1 MNNKSEIAVVQYNYP
16 EITIV
21 SCSKTLTKNSF
32 FKYEISGPVKGE
44 AINQM
49 VLDNVAYLPRHLYLF
64 RESCVIEN
72 ERLGPG
78 SSEPLFFVIPLQ
90 SSWFVSK
97 TALDPLFSGPG
108 GTLAPFS
115 LENMIANNQPCSVGG
130 NRVVLSLPISVPFV
144 FPQNMATMDAV
155 FGKIGPDVRSG
166 IASIFQ
172 PTIEGFLFDSKK
184 KSQKNKY
191 LITPEL
197 AESTGPG
204 TTKCTASDPSGK
216 DIAQIAMMPV
226 DGDALTG
233 IYTASMTRM
242 INDFFLFIC
251 AVGFSYFFVTQAYV
265 FLVING
271 VDSITPKDETVSTDS
286 DNQKHNI
293 FSLFNTALIISS
305 VMLCFGLIYKANHG
319 ANGEVNTDELTIGIL
334 FFIIFGISLCLII
347 IQIAQKT
354 PEYKFLTVESSV
366 FDNVNLN
373 YVTDPTP
380 FDNVRRKFY
389 GFFFGTMS
397 ICFIVLLCFLL
408 IPNKKLNDLVL
419 DWEHLA
425 QILFTICLG
434 SCGIFSVICTL
445 TMTILEN
452 NKKYAFL
459 DKIGKSGEAFGK
471 NVTGIVEG
479 LLESGKGFTEGV
491 KTVRQNVNN
500 SLKGLG
506 DRVVAASNGL
516 NK

>member
-1 MNNKSEIAVVQYNYP
+1 MDNNSKIAMVQYNYP

-21 SCSKTLTKNSF
+21 SCSKTLTQNSF
-32 FKYEISGPVKGE
+32 FKYEISSPVKGE
-44 AINQM
+44 AINKI

-78 SSEPLFFVIPLQ
+78 SSELLFFVIPLQ

-108 GTLAPFS
+108 GPWAPFS
-115 LENMIANNQPCSVGG
+115 LENMIANNQPCTVGG

-172 PTIEGFLFDSKK
+172 PTIEGLSFFASTRNP
-184 KSQKNKY
+184 QKNKY
-191 LITPEL
+191 LRDTEL
-197 AESTGPG
+197 AESTGPS

-216 DIAQIAMMPV
+216 DIAEIAMMPV

-251 AVGFSYFFVTQAYV
+251 AVVFSYFFVTQAYV

-271 VDSITPKDETVSTDS
+271 VDSITPKDVSTSTDS
-286 DNQKHNI
+286 DNQKHHI
-293 FSLFNTALIISS
+293 FSLFNTTLIISS
-305 VMLCFGLIYKANHG
+305 VLLSFGLIYKANHG

-354 PEYKFLTVESSV
+354 PEYKFLTVESSA
-366 FDNVNLN
+366 FDNINLN
-373 YVTDPTP
+373 FITDPSP
-380 FDNVRRKFY
+380 FYKVRRRFY
-389 GFFFGTMS
+389 GFFFGTMG
-397 ICFIVLLCFLL
+397 ICFIILLCFRVVQ
-408 IPNKKLNDLVL
+408 NKTLNNLVT
-419 DWEHLA
+419 DWGHLA

-445 TMTILEN
+445 AMTILDNKSEN
-452 NKKYAFL
+452 MKL
-459 DKIGKSGEAFGK
+459 
-471 NVTGIVEG
+471 
-479 LLESGKGFTEGV
+479 
-491 KTVRQNVNN
+491 
-500 SLKGLG
+500 LKG
-506 DRVVAASNGL
+506 SNDISSTGSIDD
-516 NK
+516 

>member
-16 EITIV
+16 QITIV
-21 SCSKTLTKNSF
+21 SCSKTITQNSF
-32 FKYEISGPVKGE
+32 FKYEISSPVKGG
-44 AINQM
+44 AKNQM
-49 VLDNVAYLPRHLYLF
+49 VLDNVAYFPRHLYLF

-155 FGKIGPDVRSG
+155 FGRIGPDVRSG

-172 PTIEGFLFDSKK
+172 PTIEGFDSTINP
-184 KSQKNKY
+184 QKNKY
-191 LITPEL
+191 LMTPEL

-271 VDSITPKDETVSTDS
+271 VDSITPKDVSTSTDS
-286 DNQKHNI
+286 DNQKHHI
-293 FSLFNTALIISS
+293 FSLFNLTLIISS
-305 VMLCFGLIYKANHG
+305 VMLSFGLIYHANHG

-354 PEYKFLTVESSV
+354 PEYKFLTVESSA
-366 FDNVNLN
+366 FDNINLKFI
-373 YVTDPTP
+373 TDPSP
-380 FDNVRRKFY
+380 FYKVRRKFY
-389 GFFFGTMS
+389 GFFFGTMG
-397 ICFIVLLCFLL
+397 ICFIILLCFRL
-408 IPNKKLNDLVL
+408 IPNTTLNDLVL

-445 TMTILEN
+445 AMTILEN
-452 NKKYAFL
+452 
-459 DKIGKSGEAFGK
+459 KSENMK
-471 NVTGIVEG
+471 LLKDSNDISSTSSIDDQRNSSIVNSRTSSINDSRNSTRSNVGI
-479 LLESGKGFTEGV
+479 
-491 KTVRQNVNN
+491 
-500 SLKGLG
+500 
-506 DRVVAASNGL
+506 
-516 NK
+516 